1 MCLVFSHISMLSPPA
16 RTSSRESVLML
27 TLIENG
33 LVQAPESK
41 GRVPVLLANERI
53 EKIGGI
59 DRRAL
64 DRLGC
69 EYEVIDATDCY
80 VTPGII
86 DPHEHLLGGSGEG
99 SLSRQSPM
107 LFLTEII
114 RSGVTTVVGTLG
126 VDTTMKTL
134 PGLLARVKALNEEGL
149 STRMWTGG
157 YNIPPLT
164 ITGSV
169 RSDMLFIDECVG
181 AGELAISDERSLQT
195 SSDEFARHVL
205 DTHIGG
211 LLSGKSGITHIHV
224 GDGRNRLEPLREL
237 LDNYDIKPEWLYPTH
252 VERTPELI
260 VEAIGLAREGSY
272 VDIDVVEQKL
282 AKDVHAYLDGGGPQ
296 DKLTVSSDSDSST
309 PDILFDQLCGLVVK
323 QKLPLELML
332 SFCTSNTAAVLKL
345 ESKGRLDEGK
355 DADVLVLRKGSLEI
369 VEVIAR
375 GKRMVRDGSVAV
387 REKFLE
393 ESSRSVRLTGVK
405 FDPAVMSL
413 SSDGLER

>member
-1 MCLVFSHISMLSPPA
+1 
-16 RTSSRESVLML
+16 ML

-33 LVQAPESK
+33 DVYAPEPK
-41 GRVPVLLANERI
+41 GRQPVLLANEKI
-53 EKIGGI
+53 EKIGKVT
-59 DRRAL
+59 RRAL
-64 DRLGC
+64 DELGC
-69 EYEVIDATDCY
+69 EYEVIDAEDCF

-107 LFLTEII
+107 IFLTEIVRAGI
-114 RSGVTTVVGTLG
+114 TTVVGTLG

-149 STRMWTGG
+149 SARMWTGG

-169 RSDMLFIDECVG
+169 RNDMLFIDECVG

-195 SSDEFARHVL
+195 SSDELARHVL

-211 LLSGKSGITHIHV
+211 LLSGKAGITHLHV
-224 GDGRNRLEPLREL
+224 GDEPTRLEPLRDL
-237 LDNYDIKPEWLYPTH
+237 LTHHSIKAEWLYPTH
-252 VERTPELI
+252 IERTPELMA
-260 VEAIGLAREGSY
+260 EAIGLAREGSFFD
-272 VDIDVVEQKL
+272 VDVVEQKL
-282 AKDVHAYLDGGGPQ
+282 AKDVKQYLDGGGPA
-296 DKLTVSSDSDSST
+296 DRLTISSDADSST

-323 QKLPLELML
+323 EKLPLELVL
-332 SFCTSNTAAVLKL
+332 GFCTKNTAEVLKL
-345 ESKGRLDEGK
+345 ESKGRLDDGR

-375 GKRMVRDGSVAV
+375 GKRMVKEGAVAA
-387 REKFLE
+387 REKFLD
-393 ESSRSVRLTGVK
+393 ESYRNVSLIGDK
-405 FDPAVMSL
+405 FDP
-413 SSDGLER
+413 GYF

>member
-1 MCLVFSHISMLSPPA
+1 
-16 RTSSRESVLML
+16 ML

-33 LVQAPESK
+33 DVYAPEHRGPQS
-41 GRVPVLLANERI
+41 VLLIGERI
-53 EKIGGI
+53 EKIGRI
-59 DRRAL
+59 NRRAL
-64 DRLGC
+64 DDLGC
-69 EYEVIDATDCY
+69 DYEVIDASDCFI
-80 VTPGII
+80 TPGII

-107 LFLTEII
+107 LFLAEIV
-114 RSGVTTVVGTLG
+114 RAGVTTVVGTLG

-134 PGLLARVKALNEEGL
+134 PGLLGRVKALNEEGL

-169 RSDMLFIDECVG
+169 RNDMLFIDECVG

-195 SSDEFARHVL
+195 STDELARHVL

-211 LLSGKSGITHIHV
+211 LLSGKAGVTHFHV
-224 GDGRNRLEPLREL
+224 GGGSKRLEPLRDL
-237 LDNYDIKPEWLYPTH
+237 LDNYSISAEWLYPTH
-252 VERTPELI
+252 IERSPELI
-260 VEAIGLAREGSY
+260 AEAIGLAREGSF
-272 VDIDVVEQKL
+272 VDLDVVEQKL
-282 AKDVHAYLDGGGPQ
+282 AKDVRMYLDDDGPI
-296 DKLTVSSDSDSST
+296 DKLTISSDADSST

-323 QKLPLELML
+323 EKLPLDLVL
-332 SFCTSNTAAVLKL
+332 GFCTSNTAKVLKL
-345 ESKGRLDEGK
+345 DKKGRLDEGN

-375 GKRMVRDGSVAV
+375 GKRMVKDGAVVA

-393 ESSRSVRLTGVK
+393 ESFRNVSLIGDK
-405 FDPAVMSL
+405 FDP
-413 SSDGLER
+413 GYF